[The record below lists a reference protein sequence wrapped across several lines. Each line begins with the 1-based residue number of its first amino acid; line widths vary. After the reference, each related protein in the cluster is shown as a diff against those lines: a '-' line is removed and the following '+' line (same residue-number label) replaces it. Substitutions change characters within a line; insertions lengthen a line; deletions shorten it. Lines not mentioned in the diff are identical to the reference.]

1 MVFSEILENISD
13 MFKQKNTEQEKKVT
27 IPLNQLSQGLTYL
40 NNKKNTFDQ
49 LSKTSLLLEQFDTS
63 KLDNVS
69 KKEMEVFKRFRLIKL
84 LNA

>member
-40 NNKKNTFDQ
+40 NNKNTFDK
-49 LSKTSLLLEQFDTS
+49 LSKTSLL
-63 KLDNVS
+63 
-69 KKEMEVFKRFRLIKL
+69 
-84 LNA
+84 